1 MTAQSIAERLR
12 RMVLPPHPDP
22 RTNAYPMM
30 SSWSPTAL
38 ISLAYVVGVY
48 AWRNE
53 LIRRGKTNKKTAR
66 NSNGTNHTSTPTKPT
81 RSWSVINYL
90 MVLYNAIMVLY
101 SAYLSFGM
109 LWGVRRLGYGLGCEP
124 QPDPNDRST
133 DIIVHFGYLFYFSKF
148 VEMLDTVFFLWRG
161 KVDQVTFL
169 HVFHHATMPPSIW
182 WGVRYAP
189 GGIVYMFV
197 VANSFIHVIMYTYYG
212 LAAAGLYKYLWWKNY
227 LTLAQMLQFVVLIV
241 HQGQIFVR
249 STPCDYPKI
258 FPAAIIFYATVFLIL
273 FGNFYV
279 QAYWRKQR
287 LAKRYKTSSESS
299 TIDKTVTNGF
309 VTKNGTMANGFVK
322 NGSSRN
328 GIVANGH
335 LPSHVADSG
344 ELRER
349 KRRS

>member
-1 MTAQSIAERLR
+1 MSFLFSHLGELI
-12 RMVLPPHPDP
+12 PPKSDP
-22 RTNAYPMM
+22 RADTYPLMK
-30 SSWSPTAL
+30 SWSPTAL
-38 ISLAYVVGVY
+38 ISLAYVLGVC
-48 AWRNE
+48 AWRSE
-53 LIRRGKTNKKTAR
+53 LKKRHDVQKRIASNGKKTAQSHR
-66 NSNGTNHTSTPTKPT
+66 WGL
-81 RSWSVINYL
+81 IQCL
-90 MVLYNAIMVLY
+90 MVFYNISMVCY
-101 SAYLSFGM
+101 SGFLLVSSVVYAAK
-109 LWGVRRLGYGLGCEP
+109 LGYGLGCVP
-124 QPDPNDRST
+124 KPDPNDRRT
-133 DIIVHFGYLFYFSKF
+133 DIVVFLGYLFYFSKF
-148 VEMLDTVFFLWRG
+148 IEMLDTVFFLWRG

-169 HVFHHATMPPSIW
+169 HVFHHAAMPPSIW
-182 WGVRYAP
+182 WGMKYAP